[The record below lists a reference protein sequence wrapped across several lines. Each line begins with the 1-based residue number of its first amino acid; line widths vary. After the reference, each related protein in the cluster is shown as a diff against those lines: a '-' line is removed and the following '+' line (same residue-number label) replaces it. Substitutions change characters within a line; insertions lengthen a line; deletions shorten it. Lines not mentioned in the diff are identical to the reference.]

1 LYNKKKSE
9 HAEKGL
15 SKEKTIRKYKSM
27 ENTMDDIFAKIALSK
42 IEEAI
47 KNGEFENLSGEGKP
61 VNLDYLASI
70 PPEMRAAYT
79 VLKNSGVVP
88 EEVHLLKQINELRE
102 ELSACQ
108 EGEEKER
115 LAKKLMDTEVKY
127 HLLIETTRRKQR

>member
-1 LYNKKKSE
+1 
-9 HAEKGL
+9 
-15 SKEKTIRKYKSM
+15 
-27 ENTMDDIFAKIALSK
+27 MDDIFAKIALSK